1 MAGSQHRVKTRPALQ
16 KRVGSPDDEIGKW
29 REKVQFRSK
38 THKAPGKSKVNC
50 IYTCKVP
57 DYVQRDDDAVKE
69 TSGKLTLGKVVLLT
83 DDCATTRKEQ
93 DQPTAEQNSAQSIA

>member
-1 MAGSQHRVKTRPALQ
+1 M
-16 KRVGSPDDEIGKW
+16 GSPDDEIGKW

-69 TSGKLTLGKVVLLT
+69 TSGKLTLGKVVLFN